1 MPRDIPVG
9 NGDML
14 VTFDRKYRIRDL
26 YWPHVGMPNHTGGH
40 VQHFGVWADGDF
52 AWVEEDSWTRSMRYK
67 PDTMVTEVVLR
78 NEQLGLELHCE
89 DAVDYNNPVYL
100 RSIRVC
106 DLRGSAREVRVFF
119 HHDISIGGFPVGD
132 TVNYDPKTMGL
143 VHYKDGCYFLVNGCD
158 SRKCGIDHFATGT
171 KRLGEAEGTWRD
183 AEDGQLVRS
192 AISQGS
198 VDSTIGFDLKLQ
210 PGGEEHLVYW
220 IAAAD
225 SYKAARELNQ
235 KVLDRTA
242 ERMIRRTEAY
252 WRLWACK
259 EPLDFSPLPE
269 PLRDHY
275 VRSELILRT
284 QVDHDGAIIAAND
297 TDITHF
303 AGDTYSYMWPR
314 DGAICCQSLVLA
326 GHSELSRRFFRFCQ
340 RVVEPEGYFLHKYNP
355 TGTLASSWH
364 PWLKEGR
371 PSLPI
376 QQDETA
382 LVVWALRRHFEVF
395 RDVEFIREVHRD
407 LVSKPAEWILSFRD
421 HNGLPQP
428 SWDLWEERYGV
439 HLFTVAT
446 CIGALEA
453 SRDFADDFGAAEE
466 SAKYGSAADQMR
478 AAMIKHMWCEETGHF
493 ARTVTLQDDG
503 TYTRDMTLDAS
514 AWGLFA
520 FNALPPQD
528 PRVAS
533 HMEAVRA
540 RLTVDTEIGGV
551 ARYENDYYHQVESTD
566 TNRVPGN
573 PWAICTLWMAQYDI
587 AIATTVEQLQQSV
600 PVLEWTRERSLES
613 GVVAEQFDPYS
624 GAPISVSPLT
634 WSHATIMTTIVQY
647 LLKHAAL
654 TGKPAGTVAE
664 LTRTRSGS

>member
-1 MPRDIPVG
+1 
-9 NGDML
+9 
-14 VTFDRKYRIRDL
+14 
-26 YWPHVGMPNHTGGH
+26 
-40 VQHFGVWADGDF
+40 
-52 AWVEEDSWTRSMRYK
+52 
-67 PDTMVTEVVLR
+67 
-78 NEQLGLELHCE
+78 
-89 DAVDYNNPVYL
+89 
-100 RSIRVC
+100 
-106 DLRGSAREVRVFF
+106 
-119 HHDISIGGFPVGD
+119 
-132 TVNYDPKTMGL
+132 
-143 VHYKDGCYFLVNGCD
+143 
-158 SRKCGIDHFATGT
+158 
-171 KRLGEAEGTWRD
+171 
-183 AEDGQLVRS
+183 
-192 AISQGS
+192 
-198 VDSTIGFDLKLQ
+198 
-210 PGGEEHLVYW
+210 
-220 IAAAD
+220 
-225 SYKAARELNQ
+225 
-235 KVLDRTA
+235 
-242 ERMIRRTEAY
+242 
-252 WRLWACK
+252 
-259 EPLDFSPLPE
+259 
-269 PLRDHY
+269 
-275 VRSELILRT
+275 
-284 QVDHDGAIIAAND
+284 
-297 TDITHF
+297 
-303 AGDTYSYMWPR
+303 
-314 DGAICCQSLVLA
+314 
-326 GHSELSRRFFRFCQ
+326 
-340 RVVEPEGYFLHKYNP
+340 
-355 TGTLASSWH
+355 
-364 PWLKEGR
+364 
-371 PSLPI
+371 
-376 QQDETA
+376 
-382 LVVWALRRHFEVF
+382 
-395 RDVEFIREVHRD
+395 VEFIREVHRD

-466 SAKYGSAADQMR
+466 SAKYGSAIDQMR

-587 AIATTVEQLQQSV
+587 AMATTVEQLQQSV

>member
-1 MPRDIPVG
+1 M
-9 NGDML
+9 
-14 VTFDRKYRIRDL
+14 
-26 YWPHVGMPNHTGGH
+26 
-40 VQHFGVWADGDF
+40 
-52 AWVEEDSWTRSMRYK
+52 
-67 PDTMVTEVVLR
+67 
-78 NEQLGLELHCE
+78 
-89 DAVDYNNPVYL
+89 
-100 RSIRVC
+100 
-106 DLRGSAREVRVFF
+106 
-119 HHDISIGGFPVGD
+119 
-132 TVNYDPKTMGL
+132 
-143 VHYKDGCYFLVNGCD
+143 
-158 SRKCGIDHFATGT
+158 
-171 KRLGEAEGTWRD
+171 
-183 AEDGQLVRS
+183 
-192 AISQGS
+192 
-198 VDSTIGFDLKLQ
+198 
-210 PGGEEHLVYW
+210 
-220 IAAAD
+220 
-225 SYKAARELNQ
+225 
-235 KVLDRTA
+235 
-242 ERMIRRTEAY
+242 
-252 WRLWACK
+252 
-259 EPLDFSPLPE
+259 
-269 PLRDHY
+269 
-275 VRSELILRT
+275 
-284 QVDHDGAIIAAND
+284 
-297 TDITHF
+297 
-303 AGDTYSYMWPR
+303 
-314 DGAICCQSLVLA
+314 
-326 GHSELSRRFFRFCQ
+326 
-340 RVVEPEGYFLHKYNP
+340 
-355 TGTLASSWH
+355 
-364 PWLKEGR
+364 
-371 PSLPI
+371 
-376 QQDETA
+376 
-382 LVVWALRRHFEVF
+382 
-395 RDVEFIREVHRD
+395 
-407 LVSKPAEWILSFRD
+407 
-421 HNGLPQP
+421 
-428 SWDLWEERYGV
+428 

-466 SAKYGSAADQMR
+466 SAKYGSAIDQMR